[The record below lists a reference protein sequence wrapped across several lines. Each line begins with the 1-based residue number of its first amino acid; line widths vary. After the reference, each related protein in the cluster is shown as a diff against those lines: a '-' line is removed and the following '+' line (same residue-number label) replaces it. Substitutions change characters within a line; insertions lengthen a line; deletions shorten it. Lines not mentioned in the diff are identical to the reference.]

1 MPSLRLSLGRHG
13 RVRRGLAWAGV
24 YWRRT
29 DVYGVVVYKISNEI
43 LRPELMGVLEKKMNL
58 IV

>member
-1 MPSLRLSLGRHG
+1 MGRHG
-13 RVRRGLAWAGV
+13 PVRLGLAWAGV

-29 DVYGVVVYKISNEI
+29 DVYGIVVYKISNAI
-43 LRPELMGVLEKKMNL
+43 LRPELMGVLGKKINL